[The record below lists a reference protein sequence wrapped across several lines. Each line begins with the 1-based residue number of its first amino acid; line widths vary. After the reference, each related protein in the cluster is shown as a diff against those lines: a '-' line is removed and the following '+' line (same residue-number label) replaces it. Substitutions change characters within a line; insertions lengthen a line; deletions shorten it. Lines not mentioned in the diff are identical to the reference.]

1 MVRRFFLSVL
11 MLTAV
16 SYFAGLPLAQAARQ
30 QRILQPIIVNGQQ
43 ERESRS
49 SRMEWCRTPGAPI
62 RNFEHGGEHQHGG
75 GQGHG
80 GGHMEAGNSTV
91 DRVTDKLVQFGLLRC
106 GWDSVNS
113 SAFKLLF

>member
-43 ERESRS
+43 AE
-49 SRMEWCRTPGAPI
+49 G
-62 RNFEHGGEHQHGG
+62 
-75 GQGHG
+75 
-80 GGHMEAGNSTV
+80 
-91 DRVTDKLVQFGLLRC
+91 VTIVQNGVVQNTGC
-106 GWDSVNS
+106 PDP
-113 SAFKLLF
+113 